1 MAGSPT
7 HKAKLTFVNVCKG
20 GITQLEELARVNLT
34 LLNEKVIAFARR
46 SRGE

>member
-1 MAGSPT
+1 MAGALT

-20 GITQLEELARVNLT
+20 GITQIEE
-34 LLNEKVIAFARR
+34 LNEKVIAFARR